1 MSLIRNTDTVPQ
13 SKRAPR
19 LRLRQENEGALVRVK
34 RDILRYG
41 ERGWISIERGAL
53 GIYVRRIDLG
63 GRMCALVLVHVR
75 KGGESEVVAVPPD
88 ELEMLS

>member
-1 MSLIRNTDTVPQ
+1 MSLTRNIDILMR

-75 KGGESEVVAVPPD
+75 QGGEGSVVAIPPE

>member
-75 KGGESEVVAVPPD
+75 QGGEGSVVAIPPE

>member
-1 MSLIRNTDTVPQ
+1 MSLIMTTATTPQ

-53 GIYVRRIDLG
+53 GIYVRRVDLG

-75 KGGESEVVAVPPD
+75 KGGESEVVAVPPED
-88 ELEMLS
+88 LDLV